1 LVKHGDYSS
10 IANCR
15 TKIPTIFE
23 GYLEL
28 YAGFQ
33 NFIYVFHDF
42 SRNPGWEKLDRYTA
56 HTADVYDG
64 MMGEETET
72 LDRYT
77 AHTAD
82 VYDGMM
88 GEETE
93 TVSTWTVLGTGQ
105 PREMG
110 HNITNGLHTTFL
122 NTG

>member
-1 LVKHGDYSS
+1 M
-10 IANCR
+10 
-15 TKIPTIFE
+15 
-23 GYLEL
+23 EL

-42 SRNPGWEKLDRYTA
+42 SRNPGW
-56 HTADVYDG
+56 
-64 MMGEETET
+64 ET